1 MESIKIEKD
10 GSISIP
16 KPGNMKITV
25 EMTEGL
31 FEEFMQ
37 FRKSKDEYDNRASRE
52 IEGLRRRMNNLASA
66 VIKSAE
72 GATTKEKKEAKEDA
86 LELANDWF
94 C

>member
-10 GSISIP
+10 GSMSIHAP
-16 KPGNMKITV
+16 EKMKITV

-31 FEEFMQ
+31 FEEFLQ
-37 FRKSKDEYDNRASRE
+37 FRKSKAEYDNRAANE
-52 IEGLRRRMNNLASA
+52 IDNLRCRMTYLARL

-72 GATTKEKKEAKEDA
+72 GKTTKEKKEAKEEA